1 MKTVMK
7 KKQTQERKKDGN
19 LPARRQP
26 VVLDAG
32 YREWVREVSSL
43 YHSIVVKAAFSVNRH
58 LLRFYWEL
66 GGMIASRE
74 EENRYGSAF
83 YVRLET
89 DLRRELPGVG
99 GLSPT
104 NLKYARRFRTLYAP
118 LLGNR
123 PQLADGSASHAK
135 RPQLVDVLLCAIPWG
150 HHRTIIDRCEG
161 EPAKA
166 LFFVRKTLENG
177 WSRAVL
183 LNFLD
188 TSLYERDGKAIS
200 NFRKR
205 LPEPQGELAQEMT
218 RDPYHFEFL
227 KMTEKIAEADLK
239 SALLTNISDF
249 LLELGTGFAFV
260 GREYRLQ
267 IGNRE
272 KFLDLLFYHIEL
284 RCFVVVEVK
293 TVEFESE
300 HIGQLGAYV
309 AAVNHYLRKPGD
321 NPTIGLLICKTK
333 DAVLARFAL
342 EASGEPIAV
351 SEYQLE
357 RIYTRAAR
365 RALPSIRDIEGR
377 LSKGD

>member
-1 MKTVMK
+1 MK
-7 KKQTQERKKDGN
+7 KKSVQERKKDGN
-19 LPARRQP
+19 LQVRRQP
-26 VVLDAG
+26 VILDAG

-43 YHSIVVKAAFSVNRH
+43 YHSIVVKAALNVNRH

-83 YVRLET
+83 YVRLGT

-123 PQLADGSASHAK
+123 PQLADGSAAPSK
-135 RPQLVDVLLCAIPWG
+135 RPQLVDDLLCAIPWG

-161 EPAKA
+161 EPEKA

-239 SALLTNISDF
+239 AALLSNISDF

-333 DAVLARFAL
+333 DSVLARFAL

-357 RIYTRAAR
+357 HIFTRAAR

-377 LSKGD
+377 LSKED